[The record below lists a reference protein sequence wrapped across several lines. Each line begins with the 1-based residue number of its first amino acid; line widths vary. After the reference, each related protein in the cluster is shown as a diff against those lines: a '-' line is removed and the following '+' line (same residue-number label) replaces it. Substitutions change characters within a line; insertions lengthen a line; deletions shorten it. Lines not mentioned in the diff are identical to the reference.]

1 MTNFLPVNKEDM
13 LQRGWEQLDFVLI
26 TGDAYVDHP
35 SFGAAVIGRVL
46 ENRGYKVGVLA
57 QPDWESNEAFKV
69 FGRPKLGFLITS
81 GNIDSMVNHYTAAK
95 KKRNDDL
102 YSPGGKAGYRP
113 DRATIVYANKVKEI
127 YSDVP
132 IIIGGL
138 EASLRRFAHYDY
150 WSNKI
155 RRSIL
160 LDAKADLL
168 VYGMGERQIVEI
180 AEALESGLPVKEITF
195 IKGTVYKTK
204 DRERPYQPIFL
215 PHYDEILESKKRYAE
230 SFMQQYN
237 NMDAIVGKPLAEE
250 YKNYF
255 VVQNPPHEPISQE
268 ELDHIYSLPFARTYH
283 PMYEE
288 KGGIPAIKEV
298 KFSLISNRGCFGSCN
313 FCAIAFHQGRVVQ
326 ARSQRS
332 ILSEAKKIVWDPE
345 FKGYIH
351 DVGGPTANFR
361 HRACDK
367 QVKHGVCTDK
377 QCLFPNPCKKL
388 KIDHQDYLKLL
399 RNLRQ
404 LPNVKKVFIRSGL
417 RYDYLIH
424 DANDEFFKELCE
436 HHVSG
441 QLKVAPEHISSEVL
455 KKMGKP
461 QREVYEKFVKKY
473 QKINKDL
480 GMNQF
485 LVPYLMS
492 SHPGSDLKE
501 AIELAEYLRDLGY
514 MPEQV
519 QDFYPTP
526 GTLSTCMYYTELDP
540 RTMEKVYV
548 PKSAHEKAMQRA
560 LIQYRKPQNYN
571 LVFEALM
578 KAGRTDLIGYDK
590 KCLIKP
596 RQAAS
601 AHKSDKASG
610 TAKRTSSP
618 KDNKPNQKGKGKRH

>member
-1 MTNFLPVNKEDM
+1 MTKFLPISKEDM
-13 LQRGWEQLDFVLI
+13 QERGWEQLDFVLI
-26 TGDAYVDHP
+26 SGDAYVDHP

-46 ENRGYKVGVLA
+46 ENRGYKVGILA
-57 QPDWESNEAFKV
+57 QPDWENNEAFKL
-69 FGRPKLGFLITS
+69 FGRPRLGFLVTA
-81 GNIDSMVNHYTAAK
+81 GNIDSMVNHYTVAK
-95 KKRNDDL
+95 KKRSDDL
-102 YSPGGKAGYRP
+102 YSPGGKSGYRP
-113 DRATIVYANKVKEI
+113 DRATIVYSNKVKEI

-132 IIIGGL
+132 IILGGI

-180 AEALESGLPVKEITF
+180 AEALESGIPAKEITF
-195 IKGTVYKTK
+195 INGTVYKTK
-204 DRERPYQPIFL
+204 DRERAYEPIFL
-215 PHYDEILESKKRYAE
+215 PHYDEILDSKKKYAE
-230 SFMQQYN
+230 SFMLQYN
-237 NMDAIVGKPLAEE
+237 NMDAISGKPLVEE
-250 YKNYF
+250 YKNNF
-255 VVQNPPHEPISQE
+255 VVQNPPHEPIPQS
-268 ELDHIYSLPFARTYH
+268 ELDDIYSLPFARTYH
-283 PMYEE
+283 PIYEE

-313 FCAIAFHQGRVVQ
+313 FCAITFHQGRVVQ
-326 ARSQRS
+326 SRSHRS

-367 QVKHGVCTDK
+367 QQKHGVCK
-377 QCLFPNPCKKL
+377 ERLCLYPSPCKKL

-424 DANDEFFKELCE
+424 DSNDEFFKELCQ

-441 QLKVAPEHISSEVL
+441 QLKVAPEHVSAEVL

-461 QREVYEKFVKKY
+461 QREVYESFVKKY
-473 QKINKDL
+473 QKINKEL

-560 LIQYRKPQNYN
+560 LIQYRKPQNYD
-571 LVFEALM
+571 LVYEALI
-578 KAGRTDLIGYDK
+578 KAERRDLIGFDK

-596 RQAAS
+596 RQTANQQKSSKAAQN
-601 AHKSDKASG
+601 
-610 TAKRTSSP
+610 T
-618 KDNKPNQKGKGKRH
+618 QKGSLDKTRKTNAKGKPRRH